1 MDSQSC
7 MGSERYRLLQLTI
20 LPRLSSV
27 LQRLSFEYRLLESE
41 TVSWLSILANGIH
54 KERWGVNFDP
64 YLQSAGGSK
73 ICLWAVFYT
82 CGRGLL
88 LTLIA
93 YVEHVLK
100 ATQ

>member
-64 YLQSAGGSK
+64 YLQSDD
-73 ICLWAVFYT
+73 
-82 CGRGLL
+82 
-88 LTLIA
+88 
-93 YVEHVLK
+93 
-100 ATQ
+100 